1 VRHSGPPGVLVAF
14 DAGGL
19 AAVARRADAVIAL
32 VPRAG
37 DFVATEAPLFHLL
50 SGGDGLRDDD
60 LRDRVAL
67 AAEWEIHQDPAFA
80 FRIIVDI
87 ASKALSPAIN
97 DPTTAVIAID
107 HLQHL
112 LTEVA
117 HRELADDGVGDA
129 TGQRR
134 LVVRTPDWDDYL
146 SLAAT
151 EIRLYGGSSIQVVRR
166 LRAMLESLVETLPP
180 GRAATLGEELDV
192 LHRMV
197 ARLYLEPADLAR
209 ADAADTQG
217 MGV

>member
-1 VRHSGPPGVLVAF
+1 DVLLTAN
-14 DAGGL
+14 
-19 AAVARRADAVIAL
+19 I
-32 VPRAG
+32 
-37 DFVATEAPLFHLL
+37 
-50 SGGDGLRDDD
+50 
-60 LRDRVAL
+60 RDRAVL
-67 AAEWEIHQDPAFA
+67 ATKYETHQYPAFA
-80 FRIIVDI
+80 YRIIVDI

-180 GRAATLGEELDV
+180 GRAGSRAGLRPLLATSARRSPSRNRIPRAPSSARSASATCGPEGENPGTGASRAPATNET
-192 LHRMV
+192 
-197 ARLYLEPADLAR
+197 ARTTATRLPASR
-209 ADAADTQG
+209 A
-217 MGV
+217 

>member
-37 DFVATEAPLFHLL
+37 DFVATKAPLFHLF

-60 LRDRVAL
+60 LRDLVAL
-67 AAEWEIHQDPAFA
+67 AAEREIQQDPAFA

-97 DPTTAVIAID
+97 DPPTAVIAID
-107 HLQHL
+107 HPQHL

-134 LVVRTPDWDDYL
+134 LVVRTRDWGDYV
-146 SLAAT
+146 SLAVT
-151 EIRLYGGSSIQVVRR
+151 EIRFYGGSSNQVVRR